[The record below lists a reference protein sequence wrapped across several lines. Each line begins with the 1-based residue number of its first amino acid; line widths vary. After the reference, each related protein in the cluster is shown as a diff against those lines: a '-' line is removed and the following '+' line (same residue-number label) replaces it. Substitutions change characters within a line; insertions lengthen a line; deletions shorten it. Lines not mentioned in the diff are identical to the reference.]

1 MKLDEII
8 ISRGIIETFSKDLVG
23 SLDLEVAIAGAGP
36 AGLIAS
42 FYLAQGG
49 VKTAIFERN
58 LRVGGGMP
66 GGGIMF
72 NKIVVQEPARRIL
85 QEMDIEH
92 QEYEKGY
99 YIASSLEAVS
109 AITYRAIRAG
119 VKIFNLIGVE
129 DVMVQEGRVNG
140 FVVTWGAVQL
150 AKLHVDPIGI
160 RFRTGID
167 ATGHDSE
174 VIRKLEEKGQVRLA
188 TSSGKIVGE
197 GPMWAEKG
205 EEAIL
210 ENTKEVFPGLY
221 VAGMAA
227 NAVFGGPRMG
237 PIFGGMLLSGRKVA
251 QLIMKELKG

>member
-8 ISRGIIETFSKDLVG
+8 ISRAIIETFSKDLVG

-36 AGLIAS
+36 AGLTAG

-49 VKTAIFERN
+49 VRTAIFERS

-72 NKIVVQEPARRIL
+72 NKIVVQEPARKIL
-85 QEMDIEH
+85 EEIKIKH
-92 QEYEKGY
+92 QEYERGY
-99 YIASSLEAVS
+99 YTASSLEAVS
-109 AITYRAIRAG
+109 ALTYRAIRAG
-119 VKIFNLIGVE
+119 AKIFNLIGVE

-140 FVVTWGAVQL
+140 FVVNWGAVQL
-150 AKLHVDPIGI
+150 ANLHVDPIGI

-174 VIRKLEEKGQVRLA
+174 VIRKLEKKGRVRLA

-210 ENTKEVFPGLY
+210 ENTKEAFPGLY
-221 VAGMAA
+221 AAGMAA

-237 PIFGGMLLSGRKVA
+237 PIFGGMLLSGRKAA
-251 QLIMKELKG
+251 QLIIKELKG

>member
-8 ISRGIIETFSKDLVG
+8 ISRAIIETFSKDLVD

-36 AGLIAS
+36 AGLTAG

-49 VKTAIFERN
+49 VKTAIFERS

-72 NKIVVQEPARRIL
+72 NKIVVQEPARKIL
-85 QEMDIEH
+85 EEMEIKH

-99 YIASSLEAVS
+99 YIVSSLEAVS
-109 AITYRAIRAG
+109 ALTYRAIRAG
-119 VKIFNLIGVE
+119 AKIFNLIGVE
-129 DVMVQEGRVNG
+129 DVIVQEGRVNG
-140 FVVTWGAVQL
+140 FVINWGAVQL
-150 AKLHVDPIGI
+150 ANLHVDPIGI
-160 RFRTGID
+160 RFKTGID

-174 VIRKLEEKGQVRLA
+174 VIRKLEKKSRVRLA
-188 TSSGKIVGE
+188 TSSGKMVGE

-210 ENTKEVFPGLY
+210 ENTKEAFPGLY
-221 VAGMAA
+221 AAGMAA

-237 PIFGGMLLSGRKVA
+237 PIFGGMLLSGRKAA
-251 QLIMKELKG
+251 QLIMKELKK

>member
-1 MKLDEII
+1 MRLDEII
-8 ISRGIIETFSKDLVG
+8 ISKAIIETFSKELVE

-36 AGLIAS
+36 AGLMAG

-49 VKTAIFERN
+49 VKTTIFERN

-72 NKIVVQEPARRIL
+72 NKIVVQEPAREIL
-85 QEMDIEH
+85 EEMKIKH
-92 QEYEKGY
+92 QEYQKGY
-99 YIASSLEAVS
+99 YTASSLEAVS
-109 AITYRAIRAG
+109 ALTYRTIRAG
-119 VKIFNLIGVE
+119 AKIFNLIGVE

-140 FVVTWGAVQL
+140 FVINWGAVKL
-150 AKLHVDPIGI
+150 AGLHVDPIGI
-160 RFRTGID
+160 RFKMGMD
-167 ATGHDSE
+167 ATGHQCE
-174 VIRKLEEKGQVRLA
+174 VIRKLEEKGRVRLA

-210 ENTKEVFPGLY
+210 DNTREVFPGLY

-237 PIFGGMLLSGRKVA
+237 PIFGGMLLSGKKAA
-251 QLIMKELKG
+251 QLIIKELKG

>member
-8 ISRGIIETFSKDLVG
+8 ISRAIIETFSKDLVD

-36 AGLIAS
+36 AGLTAG

-49 VKTAIFERN
+49 VKTAIFERS

-72 NKIVVQEPARRIL
+72 NKIVVQEPARKIL
-85 QEMDIEH
+85 EEMEIKH

-99 YIASSLEAVS
+99 YIVSSLEAVS
-109 AITYRAIRAG
+109 ALTYRAIRAG
-119 VKIFNLIGVE
+119 AKIFNLIGVE

-140 FVVTWGAVQL
+140 FVINWGAVQL
-150 AKLHVDPIGI
+150 ANLHVDPISI
-160 RFRTGID
+160 RFKTGID

-174 VIRKLEEKGQVRLA
+174 VIRKLEKKSRVRLA
-188 TSSGKIVGE
+188 TSSGKMVGE

-210 ENTKEVFPGLY
+210 ENTKEAGPGLY
-221 VAGMAA
+221 AAGMAA

-237 PIFGGMLLSGRKVA
+237 PIFGGMLLSGRKAA
-251 QLIMKELKG
+251 QLIMKELKK